1 MSGLGGALAT
11 GAALGVGSAVGH
23 AAVGAMMGGG
33 SGGSDSGADNYAQA
47 EAPAQGGGYARGG
60 YEEQY
65 DDPCYD
71 LKSTFDQCLSL
82 NKSGIEECQH
92 YFNLFQQCRDDQ
104 SYV

>member
-1 MSGLGGALAT
+1 MSGLGGMMAT

-23 AAVGAMMGGG
+23 AVVGGMMGG
-33 SGGSDSGADNYAQA
+33 SGGGDDSGADNYSQA
-47 EAPAQGGGYARGG
+47 EAPAQGGGYGHGG

-65 DDPCYD
+65 GDPCSD

-82 NKSGIEECQH
+82 NKIDINECQH